1 MTGRVQGQVA
11 LVTGAAR
18 GQGRSHALRL
28 AAEGADIV
36 AVDIATDIP
45 EVSYPMATPDDLGDT
60 VREIRAHGRR
70 AVAAAVDVRDH
81 DLLTKVVADAV
92 GELGRLD
99 IVVANAGIASNGRAH
114 EIDPAVWQAVLG
126 VNLTGVWNT
135 CQASL
140 PHLIQGGRGGS
151 IVVTSSAAGLRG
163 YQNLA
168 AYGSAKHA
176 VVGLM
181 RTLALELG
189 PHRIRVNTL
198 HPTQVDT
205 PMIMREDTFRLF
217 APDVPEPTR
226 DDFAERSQAMHALPV
241 PWIEPVDVTEALL
254 FLVSDAGRYVTGTSV
269 PVDAGCVVG

>member
-1 MTGRVQGQVA
+1 MTGRVRGQVA

-36 AVDIATDIP
+36 AVDIGTDIP
-45 EVSYPMATPDDLGDT
+45 EASYPMGTRDELDDT
-60 VREIRAHGRR
+60 VREIQALGRR
-70 AVAAAVDVRDH
+70 AVAAPVDVRDH
-81 DLLTKVVADAV
+81 DQLTEVVTDAV

-114 EIDPAVWQAVLG
+114 EIDPAIWRAVLG

-135 CQASL
+135 CQVAL
-140 PHLIQGGRGGS
+140 PHLIHGGRGGS
-151 IVVTSSAAGLRG
+151 IVITSSAAGLRG

-176 VVGLM
+176 AVGLM
-181 RTLALELG
+181 RALAVELG

-217 APDVPEPTR
+217 APDLPDPTR

-241 PWIEPVDVTEALL
+241 PWIEPLDITEALL
-254 FLVSDAGRYVTGTSV
+254 FLVSDAGRYLTGTTL
-269 PVDAGCVVG
+269 PVDAGCLVG